1 MFVRIMFAMIQSQ
14 LSPLAIHI
22 FQENKKIMLCDTVLV
37 VIVKSIVQ
45 CEFKIFMEK
54 CKNTQI

>member
-1 MFVRIMFAMIQSQ
+1 MFAMIQSQ

-54 CKNTQI
+54 CKNTHI